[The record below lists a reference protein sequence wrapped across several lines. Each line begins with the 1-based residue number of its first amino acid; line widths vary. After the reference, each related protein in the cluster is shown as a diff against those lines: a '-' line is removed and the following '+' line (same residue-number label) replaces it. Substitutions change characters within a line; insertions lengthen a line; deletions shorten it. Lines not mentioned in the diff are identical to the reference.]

1 VTIMARVA
9 GLCLAATV
17 LLGGLSPALAE
28 VGRDEAAQDIAER
41 YGVEVLK
48 VREGEVDGV
57 PAWLV
62 TVMFPGG
69 NFNSAFQVQTLAVD
83 KQSGDLIPAFRHG
96 TSGYQLPDRFSGS
109 PRSGSDPTQM
119 NRGIWR

>member
-1 VTIMARVA
+1 MTIMARVA
-9 GLCLAATV
+9 GLCLAAAV

-96 TSGYQLPDRFSGS
+96 TSGYQLPGRFSGS
-109 PRSGSDPTQM
+109 PRSDSDPTQM